1 MNPVKHKADLEA
13 EQKYSSHCIYH
24 LAKTHVTD
32 DCHVKKECERMLASK
47 RSKSGSSTPQNS
59 VSSVS
64 QGNLRHITEEEFAD
78 ALDEDKD
85 ESSDH
90 FTNDTNESDLLYF
103 ARVSKHYL
111 HLVRNETCISDVP
124 RHHMEHPI
132 IIDSGANYN
141 MFHDKTKFRHSSTGY
156 W

>member
-47 RSKSGSSTPQNS
+47 RSKSGSSTPQNA

-64 QGNLRHITEEEFAD
+64 QGNLKHITEEEFAD
-78 ALDEDKD
+78 ALDMKIKM
-85 ESSDH
+85 SLVII
-90 FTNDTNESDLLYF
+90 LLMILMNLIYCTLLEF
-103 ARVSKHYL
+103 L
-111 HLVRNETCISDVP
+111 NTIF
-124 RHHMEHPI
+124 I
-132 IIDSGANYN
+132 
-141 MFHDKTKFRHSSTGY
+141 
-156 W
+156 